1 MVLKQCDFFW
11 FLLRNVL
18 FYILF
23 LMMCAVRV
31 GSLNINGARDIQ
43 KIMLLFELIKQKDI
57 YVMYVQ
63 ERKLIVIVSTLMTG
77 KENGREKFC

>member
-1 MVLKQCDFFW
+1 MKELNSLQFKFFAK
-11 FLLRNVL
+11 LRQELQTENGFETVIFFGSLRDVL

-43 KIMLLFELIKQKDI
+43 KIMLLFELIRRTS
-57 YVMYVQ
+57 M
-63 ERKLIVIVSTLMTG
+63 
-77 KENGREKFC
+77 